1 MYTIGVMSDF
11 GEWLSGEAHHRG
23 WSLNELARRAGRGS
37 STVSMVAN
45 GLNRPGW
52 DFCVGMA
59 RALGLPPEDVM
70 RRAGLLPSLP
80 VETAEGRQVL
90 EIVNRQ
96 APAVRRVLLS
106 MLMGLA
112 GRAAPTDPALA
123 EIAAIYEGLPEE
135 WRPQVLEA
143 VRHAQQN
150 AHAGR
155 PHIIGE
161 SDDPPDPE

>member
-1 MYTIGVMSDF
+1 MRSLDLT
-11 GEWLSGEAHHRG
+11 EWLDGERQARG
-23 WSLNELARRAGRGS
+23 WSLRELGRRAGVSHAQVSHVLSGS
-37 STVSMVAN
+37 AI
-45 GLNRPGW
+45 PGW

-112 GRAAPTDPALA
+112 GRPAPTDPALA

-150 AHAGR
+150 AQAGR